1 MINVFLLQNS
11 CYNIF
16 NAGDSTCVLLNYFPC
31 LGEAHSPHVLT
42 FVTFVC
48 LPCLADHL
56 TGKLVAYTVAV
67 RGVYLRVGDN
77 PTLLIVTLQ
86 GS

>member
-31 LGEAHSPHVLT
+31 LGEAHSPHLLT

-56 TGKLVAYTVAV
+56 GGQPYPLDSYITGLLTVMSHI
-67 RGVYLRVGDN
+67 GFNYK
-77 PTLLIVTLQ
+77 I
-86 GS
+86 